1 MLLNWAT
8 RPLWGL
14 HTRAPIGLYTEVLGL
29 SSRVPRTEEVAMR
42 REGLFGSEPV
52 FHGDNNI
59 YHHRGGKEGDR
70 GMRQK

>member
-8 RPLWGL
+8 RPLWSL

-70 GMRQK
+70 GVRQK

>member
-8 RPLWGL
+8 RPLRGL

-42 REGLFGSEPV
+42 REGLFGPEPV

-59 YHHRGGKEGDR
+59 YHHREGKEGDR